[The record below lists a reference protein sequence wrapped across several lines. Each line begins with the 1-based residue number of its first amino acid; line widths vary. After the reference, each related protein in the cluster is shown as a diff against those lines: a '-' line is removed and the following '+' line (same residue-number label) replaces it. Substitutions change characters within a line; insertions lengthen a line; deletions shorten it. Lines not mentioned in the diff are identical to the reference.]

1 MDSFKHREIA
11 GAELKEDL
19 KAMNKAWLRSRCGW
33 HRGLVAGNDAV
44 RLGFIRLWVVA
55 AVRAAVGRVFGRVD
69 TPVLQRLVG
78 QAAVCAGAVG
88 GLEWSDGSGVRVC
101 VVGLRL
107 ATPRVG
113 SGVCAYGLWLCV

>member
-1 MDSFKHREIA
+1 MVGIE
-11 GAELKEDL
+11 G
-19 KAMNKAWLRSRCGW
+19 WLQ
-33 HRGLVAGNDAV
+33 GNDAV

-88 GLEWSDGSGVRVC
+88 GLE
-101 VVGLRL
+101 
-107 ATPRVG
+107 
-113 SGVCAYGLWLCV
+113 